1 MALPGPVLLDPHL
14 ERYAWGD
21 RRFLQELLGRQVD
34 GPLAEAWYGSHPKGP
49 ASVGGAPLDR
59 LLREH
64 GEAPLP
70 YLLKILAV
78 ARPLSIQAHP
88 NRAQAEAG
96 FAREEATGLSRLA
109 PNRSYRDPNPKPELV
124 IALTPFEALGGFRAP
139 DTLAALLRDALPE
152 VAALLPPFDGDLGR
166 LLAAYFALPVDRL
179 QPALAAA
186 LPRIEARGDLAG
198 RYAASARTAEGVDRG
213 LPFLL
218 LLEPLSLSPGEGLH
232 LEAGVLHAYLSGC
245 AVEVMASSDNV
256 LRAGLTEKHVDPEE
270 LLRIVRLDRRP
281 SPVRPSPDGRYPT
294 PGGAFAVERIAD
306 TTRTAEGLETLLSID
321 GATVHADGP
330 LALPR
335 GGACL
340 VPRGT
345 TYRVEGAAF
354 RVRGPRG

>member
-152 VAALLPPFDGDLGR
+152 VAALLPPFDGDPRPAPRG
-166 LLAAYFALPVDRL
+166 LLRP
-179 QPALAAA
+179 
-186 LPRIEARGDLAG
+186 ARGSTPAG
-198 RYAASARTAEGVDRG
+198 PRRGPAADR
-213 LPFLL
+213 
-218 LLEPLSLSPGEGLH
+218 SP
-232 LEAGVLHAYLSGC
+232 
-245 AVEVMASSDNV
+245 
-256 LRAGLTEKHVDPEE
+256 
-270 LLRIVRLDRRP
+270 RRP
-281 SPVRPSPDGRYPT
+281 RGALRGQRSDPPRASTAACPSCCCWSRCRCRRARGSTSRRGCSTPTSP
-294 PGGAFAVERIAD
+294 
-306 TTRTAEGLETLLSID
+306 
-321 GATVHADGP
+321 
-330 LALPR
+330 
-335 GGACL
+335 
-340 VPRGT
+340 
-345 TYRVEGAAF
+345 AAPW
-354 RVRGPRG
+354 R

>member
-1 MALPGPVLLDPHL
+1 
-14 ERYAWGD
+14 
-21 RRFLQELLGRQVD
+21 
-34 GPLAEAWYGSHPKGP
+34 
-49 ASVGGAPLDR
+49 
-59 LLREH
+59 
-64 GEAPLP
+64 
-70 YLLKILAV
+70 
-78 ARPLSIQAHP
+78 
-88 NRAQAEAG
+88 
-96 FAREEATGLSRLA
+96 
-109 PNRSYRDPNPKPELV
+109 
-124 IALTPFEALGGFRAP
+124 
-139 DTLAALLRDALPE
+139 
-152 VAALLPPFDGDLGR
+152 
-166 LLAAYFALPVDRL
+166 
-179 QPALAAA
+179 
-186 LPRIEARGDLAG
+186 
-198 RYAASARTAEGVDRG
+198 
-213 LPFLL
+213 
-218 LLEPLSLSPGEGLH
+218 
-232 LEAGVLHAYLSGC
+232 VLHAYLSGC